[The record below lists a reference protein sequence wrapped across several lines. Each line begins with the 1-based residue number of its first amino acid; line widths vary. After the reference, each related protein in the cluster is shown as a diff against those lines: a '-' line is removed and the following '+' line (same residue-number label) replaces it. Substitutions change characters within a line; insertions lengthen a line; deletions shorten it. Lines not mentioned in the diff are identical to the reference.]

1 MKRWFKYPV
10 TFDLHYTVSHRLIRL
25 IFAPAR
31 FLFLLVVT
39 ILNAYDH
46 SILAPVWSCFN
57 SAFRADKQLL
67 AGILLVLISVP
78 LFTSADFHIPSNRA
92 YSLSLDYSIVR
103 LKFFLNNNRSTA
115 GRSSPFFITNC
126 TDNHNLISRN

>member
-10 TFDLHYTVSHRLIRL
+10 TFDLHYTVSHRLIS
-25 IFAPAR
+25 APTR

-46 SILAPVWSCFN
+46 SIPAPVWSCFN

-67 AGILLVLISVP
+67 AGILLVLMSVP

-92 YSLSLDYSIVR
+92 YSLSIVR

>member
-10 TFDLHYTVSHRLIRL
+10 TFDLHYTVSHRLIS
-25 IFAPAR
+25 APTR

-46 SILAPVWSCFN
+46 SIPAPVWSCFN

-67 AGILLVLISVP
+67 AGILLVLMSVP

-92 YSLSLDYSIVR
+92 YSFSIVR

-115 GRSSPFFITNC
+115 GRSSPFFITHC
-126 TDNHNLISRN
+126 IDNHNLISRN

>member
-10 TFDLHYTVSHRLIRL
+10 TFDLHYTVSHRLIS
-25 IFAPAR
+25 APTR

-46 SILAPVWSCFN
+46 SIPAPVWSCFN

-67 AGILLVLISVP
+67 AGILLVLMSVP

-92 YSLSLDYSIVR
+92 YSLSIVR
-103 LKFFLNNNRSTA
+103 LKFFLNNRSTA
-115 GRSSPFFITNC
+115 GRSSPFFITHC

>member
-10 TFDLHYTVSHRLIRL
+10 TFDLHYTVSHRL

-57 SAFRADKQLL
+57 SAFR
-67 AGILLVLISVP
+67 
-78 LFTSADFHIPSNRA
+78 
-92 YSLSLDYSIVR
+92 
-103 LKFFLNNNRSTA
+103 
-115 GRSSPFFITNC
+115 
-126 TDNHNLISRN
+126 